1 MASSRKNNWR
11 DEVKR
16 VPLSE
21 EDLKEWH
28 CLKHLNRIV
37 PIAPKEDEARFD
49 GKTWEEVQEIVFN
62 TPIGTPLGQFE
73 EEVSFSAWENA
84 FRVRGMLASK
94 LCAMDELPDP
104 EFLLQGFKR
113 GTCGLLSSSGGSG
126 KSFLALT
133 IAMSMADTT
142 HTLPSLNGLV
152 QSRGGVLYL
161 SNEDDKDV
169 IDYRVWRILQHRIDQ
184 GFITNTNPV
193 AKSLDHNF
201 IPIDVVAGFRRE
213 AKFLIAEGNR
223 VKNTGL
229 ARALETLIKEKRHK
243 YDLDIKLVI
252 LDTLS
257 RFHALDEN
265 SNKEMVLLVG
275 LLGDLA
281 RSANVGILM
290 IHHSSKIGAMNYKN
304 ESASARGASALVDNV
319 RYHLTMSSVTLQ
331 KKSNLSKDKAEVAT
345 FEEEDK
351 QNLEAILQNEPNRDE
366 EIERLQAIAQNK
378 DLVRLNLSKQNLGKS
393 AMPLYFA
400 RFRYGVLDVVKEE
413 ATPEDGLPF

>member
-1 MASSRKNNWR
+1 MRKNNWR

-28 CLKHLNRIV
+28 CLKHLNRIE

-184 GFITNTNPV
+184 GFITNPNPV

-201 IPIDVVAGFRRE
+201 VPIDVVAGFRRE

-265 SNKEMVLLVG
+265 SNKEMTLLVG

-290 IHHSSKIGAMNYKN
+290 IHHSSKAGALNYKN
-304 ESASARGASALVDNV
+304 ESVSARGASALVDNV

-331 KKSNLSKDKAEVAT
+331 KKSNLSKDKEEMAT

-400 RFRYGVLDVVKEE
+400 RFRHGVLDVVKEE
-413 ATPEDGLPF
+413 ATPEDDLPF

>member
-1 MASSRKNNWR
+1 M
-11 DEVKR
+11 
-16 VPLSE
+16 
-21 EDLKEWH
+21 
-28 CLKHLNRIV
+28 
-37 PIAPKEDEARFD
+37 
-49 GKTWEEVQEIVFN
+49 
-62 TPIGTPLGQFE
+62 
-73 EEVSFSAWENA
+73 
-84 FRVRGMLASK
+84 
-94 LCAMDELPDP
+94 
-104 EFLLQGFKR
+104 
-113 GTCGLLSSSGGSG
+113 
-126 KSFLALT
+126 
-133 IAMSMADTT
+133 
-142 HTLPSLNGLV
+142 
-152 QSRGGVLYL
+152 
-161 SNEDDKDV
+161 
-169 IDYRVWRILQHRIDQ
+169 
-184 GFITNTNPV
+184 
-193 AKSLDHNF
+193 
-201 IPIDVVAGFRRE
+201 
-213 AKFLIAEGNR
+213 AEGNR

-229 ARALETLIKEKRHK
+229 ARALEILIKEKRHK

-265 SNKEMVLLVG
+265 SNKEMTLLVG

-331 KKSNLSKDKAEVAT
+331 KKSNLSKDKEEMAT

-413 ATPEDGLPF
+413 ATPEDGLPFKNQKHEIIAQEC